1 MLKRKQFH
9 LPSHAATCYSI
20 EYTSPQAGIELTN
33 LIGVKYNQIKIRPI
47 TYHRFCKQSNTMGVR
62 NGAGIA
68 YPAGPPDLT
77 LEFQQGSCC
86 SIFGFM
92 YGVLWIF
99 DCPFVLLSYPIKL
112 FHKRYLFHIVK
123 LQLNLSKIIKCL
135 LFITNHISLA
145 LSM

>member
-1 MLKRKQFH
+1 MFRRKQFH

-77 LEFQQGSCC
+77 LGFQQGSCC

-92 YGVLWIF
+92 CGILWIF
-99 DCPFVLLSYPIKL
+99 DCPFVLFLFLVIVLSVLLRLMNSIYCIW
-112 FHKRYLFHIVK
+112 YL
-123 LQLNLSKIIKCL
+123 QTL
-135 LFITNHISLA
+135 LIPTPVQ
-145 LSM
+145 